1 MSWVQL
7 NCNHFCS
14 WCQTYDIEVQKLQP
28 WSLKCKWSELLNTFV
43 HLSIVCIYICIHIL
57 QFSLERSCISF
68 TDVLFLLTG
77 TAEHCRVFAQWVHAY
92 HSKFMEY
99 FCSLFRQH
107 YFSSIN
113 YMLCLFQGKWIPGIH
128 FPHFPMFG
136 DYQENKSKENQFLPI
151 PVNLNF
157 PFPRRKVFSFW

>member
-77 TAEHCRVFAQWVHAY
+77 TAECLPN
-92 HSKFMEY
+92 EY
-99 FCSLFRQH
+99 MHTIANSWNIFV
-107 YFSSIN
+107 
-113 YMLCLFQGKWIPGIH
+113 LCLGNTILVASTICFVC
-128 FPHFPMFG
+128 F
-136 DYQENKSKENQFLPI
+136 KENEFPEFIFLTFPCLVTIRKISQRKTNSFQFQ
-151 PVNLNF
+151 
-157 PFPRRKVFSFW
+157 ST